1 MITYF
6 LIKFLLI
13 DNIIFEIKNGNYFN
27 KILSVI
33 CIPITLI
40 LILLSIIADLI
51 IFPFYIIIFIII
63 ILNVKGNDKDE
74 K

>member
-27 KILSVI
+27 KILSAI

-63 ILNVKGNDKDE
+63 ILNVKGYDKDE